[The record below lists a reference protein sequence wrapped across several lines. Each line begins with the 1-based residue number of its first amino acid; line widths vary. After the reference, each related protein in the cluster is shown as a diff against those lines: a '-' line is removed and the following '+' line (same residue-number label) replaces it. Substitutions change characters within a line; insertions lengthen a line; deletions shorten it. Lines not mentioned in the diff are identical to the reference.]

1 MDFLTG
7 YDDKTSVSQKE
18 TSMKT
23 AKIAEWTYEEFLAL
37 PEGGP
42 VRYEIIDGDLCMTTS
57 PVIRHQEISMN
68 LSRIVSNFLYSTPS
82 GRCSPPP

>member
-1 MDFLTG
+1 
-7 YDDKTSVSQKE
+7 
-18 TSMKT
+18 MKT

-57 PVIRHQEISMN
+57 PVTRHQEISMN